1 MVTSD
6 FNRYFQIWQ
15 LRIFSP
21 SGSKIPRVPYQSVNK
36 LLKPSLKMLFSF
48 YFFSRFSWFGT
59 DRGDLHLPGKR
70 TTAVSTRSAFTNT
83 FTIHYSTI
91 GGSGGGR
98 QGRAPGGP
106 NSFIFMQF
114 SAKKMKNNSTFGSWR
129 TPWGKSWIRH

>member
-21 SGSKIPRVPYQSVNK
+21 SGSEIPRVPYQSVNK

-91 GGSGGGR
+91 GGSGGG
-98 QGRAPGGP
+98 APGTRSRG
-106 NSFIFMQF
+106 SKFFHF
-114 SAKKMKNNSTFGSWR
+114 HAVFGKKNEK
-129 TPWGKSWIRH
+129 